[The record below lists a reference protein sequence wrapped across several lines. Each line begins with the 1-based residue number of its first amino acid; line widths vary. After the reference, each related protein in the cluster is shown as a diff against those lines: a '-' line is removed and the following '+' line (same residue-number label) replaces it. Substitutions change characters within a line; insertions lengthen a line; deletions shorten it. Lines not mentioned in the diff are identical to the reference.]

1 MSWFGGGEGGGQ
13 SGQGGGWMQSIMPLL
28 AVGANAIA
36 SGGPKRQYKYNK
48 RMAAYQNALNR
59 ENAEW
64 AFNKELELRK
74 YQAEYDS
81 PAAMM
86 QRFKDAGL
94 NPNLVY
100 GHGTA
105 AAGSFEAPSA
115 PNVPAVG
122 TYQIDAASLGNI
134 GTQFMQARLMSEQAD
149 LTQAKTDESTVKQDL
164 IKAQEAVAKA
174 NPHLRPEYLDALVIN
189 LKSIAQLKEQEA
201 RFNLSETI
209 PGFVPG
215 QDVRWER
222 GFLKMQTELSTLE
235 KKFNLMSADQKIK
248 AEILES
254 KEFQN
259 ALQEIQVKWMQDAEI
274 TPQHIY
280 QGIFM
285 LLQSLMRR

>member
-1 MSWFGGGEGGGQ
+1 MSWFGGEGGNT
-13 SGQGGGWMQSIMPLL
+13 GQGGAGGWLQSAMPLL

-48 RMAAYQNALNR
+48 RMAQFQNELNR
-59 ENAEW
+59 ANAEW

-86 QRFKDAGL
+86 KRFKEAGL

-105 AAGSFEAPSA
+105 AGGSFEAPSA
-115 PNVPAVG
+115 PNVPGVG

-164 IKAQEAVAKA
+164 IKAQEALVKA
-174 NPHLRPEYLDALVIN
+174 NPYMRQEYVDSMVIN

-201 RFNLSETI
+201 QFMLSKTV

-215 QDVRWER
+215 EDVRWER

-235 KKFNLMSADQKIK
+235 KRFSLMSADQKIK
-248 AEILES
+248 AQIVES